1 MKALSGTFALKFGI
15 LGASVAAS
23 IILIS
28 ACEKSVPPPSGN
40 RPILVIFKQ
49 PGVPTKAESEKVK
62 KAFEDLGEDFCNV
75 DYYGNNIVQW
85 HVGHLSLKMT
95 SAVRSE
101 AAASSESADPTHLLQ
116 KVAFTDLDQAQQ
128 TFSTI
133 NSTAT
138 PTPTPTSP

>member
-1 MKALSGTFALKFGI
+1 M
-15 LGASVAAS
+15 
-23 IILIS
+23 
-28 ACEKSVPPPSGN
+28 
-40 RPILVIFKQ
+40 
-49 PGVPTKAESEKVK
+49 PTKAESEKVK